1 MSVWPSKLRLHSP
14 LRERRG
20 RRWVPTCET
29 IRWREAELF
38 RRKGTVLPG
47 RAFLNMRSDDVS
59 ILQQLISAA
68 NGWRNTALTVGVEIT
83 MLTTQIDDQNV
94 ILEWDETNSI
104 WNIRTA

>member
-1 MSVWPSKLRLHSP
+1 M
-14 LRERRG
+14 
-20 RRWVPTCET
+20 
-29 IRWREAELF
+29 
-38 RRKGTVLPG
+38 LPG

-83 MLTTQIDDQNV
+83 MLTTQIHDQNV